1 MPGNEFGDSV
11 HNFFAQDSLSQVQHN
26 SPVVDVNWPTSRG
39 NMWAG
44 SQRQIGVL
52 SSNTKNYNLQNSD
65 AGRGISSYPFN
76 GQHGLNFA
84 QPIQRPELAKNQS
97 QSQQPN
103 LNGYM
108 YGNQFY
114 QTRQDETNFPAV
126 DTSSDQRNIASGG
139 SSFFESQ
146 QWLGPEQHTR
156 VSVRSETSD
165 SPVSGDLFGGQQI
178 SHQQSN
184 MLHSLQRQQSGI
196 NDMQQFQQQ
205 VMFMKMQELQRQ
217 QQLHQLEARQQ
228 NTLNQVS
235 SSPKLA
241 SGVHSS
247 ALVNGTADSGA
258 LNHTWAN
265 ELGNTNWSQRG
276 SPVLQGSSS
285 GLFPTNNGQAQ
296 RLMGLI
302 PQQIDQSLYGVPV
315 PSSRPSLNQ
324 FSQGVTDKQAVQPMP
339 TFNSSFPVNQYA
351 PLADQVSAQDGI
363 FLSRQR
369 LQVENVFGD
378 APSQTLSNA
387 VDVGNLQQADAM
399 QKASVLQE
407 FCGRQDIAVPSD
419 TSQEEAA
426 GGASSSQNEAAGGAS
441 SSQNEVGLDPTEERI
456 LFGSD
461 DNIWAAFGK
470 SPMSGEGGNPF
481 DGAEL
486 LDGTPSIQGGT
497 WSALMQ
503 SAVAEI
509 SSSDVGLQEQWTGVN
524 FHSTEIPCGSPN
536 LTYNSERHKTTYAED
551 NLPQASSLNS
561 VSVHPSGSPD
571 MRNSYHN
578 VQGQRFPFEPGKGL
592 QSNSS
597 QRLLP
602 SSDGRNKL
610 SNLGQTQMLGAEG
623 CQMVEKTSNP
633 LDREMI
639 LKNISTSLAPELG
652 GAREQH
658 NKSAG
663 WSVLES
669 AMPSGDAVSVSRENP
684 FKRSQDYNQKKFI
697 QGEVVHRGAG
707 WNSDPGRNTTV
718 TMARTESSVG
728 SPQANSE
735 VFCLHSSAATPN
747 SSTMRSGE
755 ETSQFFQ
762 NNHQSSYWK
771 NADPLVKSSVGKG
784 EVLQHHVSEDN
795 QLLHSSLDI
804 GDKEGKMHEMEN
816 SDKQENSNDSH
827 RSNLSPHSSAG
838 GVRDNVLTDA
848 KDSRFLPTGKHKL
861 SNDVGRRNSRANKF
875 QYHPMGN
882 VDKDADP
889 TCGMKHPTHSQPML
903 QQNPHHGQSL
913 LAQVPNIQAELE
925 KVGLSDELADGKGY
939 GQVHSGGSFP
949 GGGSNM
955 STLINRSF
963 GLSPNS
969 APKSSPDMLQLLQ
982 KVDPSRERGSTAY
995 FSNYEHKA
1003 SSDAP
1008 EAENSDGSAG
1018 HLRRSRSSA
1027 SQGFGLQLGPPSQQ
1041 ISVQTHL
1048 LSSQGLAGAVSSSQS
1063 SHAAAEIR
1071 ERSRGQMLCPHQAQF
1086 PAPSGL
1092 LQQES
1097 KHNTRIPGS
1106 TINGTDMHTMSGNFS
1121 SAFESASG
1129 HTYSRNQLQNPHMV
1143 RANGQD
1149 STNQSIGVSFDEPH
1163 STEKGDS
1170 GRGPLPDGA
1179 SNVPYSPPLSMGNS
1193 QLSNANGPHGSV
1205 STNRASSKE
1214 PVSASPSFLM
1224 PGISLQGASSKSTN
1238 MHTNF
1243 PPPPHLFS
1251 GQYSKNP
1258 SHILQQNQMNIMES
1272 SLSAPERQGDQ
1283 DANKGGTFM
1292 SELGRS
1298 SVNSLHS
1305 IEGEELQDKENTSE
1319 AVRTENVDLVQE
1331 MNDSQ
1336 GRESIVK
1343 NLREGSPA
1351 NSSMQRDIE
1360 AFGRSLKP
1368 NSFPNQSYSLLNQMW
1383 TMKNAETDPSNMAL
1397 KRMRVPDSSAA
1408 TQQVPSGDSRML
1420 NFSGPDD
1427 LQRSVSFQHGGRMT
1441 PQDVAFCQDDSQ
1453 TGSLNSN
1460 TSSVQPEQ
1468 TQISPHMP
1476 PSWFNQYGSFKNGQ
1490 MLQMYD
1496 AHRAAA
1502 AMKAAEQPFIPAKS
1516 TSGLYAFNSIQK
1528 VIHATADRSQTGNV
1542 GQSSIANSAA
1552 TEHFSSLQTLP
1563 MNVDQQHPI
1572 MKPKKRKRT
1581 TSEFTPWYK
1590 EISLDLCSDQTISLA
1605 DIEWA
1610 KAVNR
1615 LPEKVKEIDSIDDGP
1630 PRLKARRRLLL
1641 TTQLMQQL
1649 FYPPPAA
1656 VLSAD
1661 AKSEY
1666 ESVAYSISRLAL
1678 GDACGMVSCSDADTN
1693 MPQDGKEL
1701 SLPDKRKAS
1710 ERDDRPHF
1718 SRVVDELMGRASKLE
1733 SDFVSLNKRAS
1744 VLDVIVE
1751 GQDLEKF
1758 SVFYRFAKFHG
1769 RGQSSGAESSST
1781 DAAAHSHKPFL
1792 QRYVNALPMP
1802 KNLPTRV
1809 QCLSL

>member
-1 MPGNEFGDSV
+1 
-11 HNFFAQDSLSQVQHN
+11 
-26 SPVVDVNWPTSRG
+26 
-39 NMWAG
+39 
-44 SQRQIGVL
+44 
-52 SSNTKNYNLQNSD
+52 
-65 AGRGISSYPFN
+65 
-76 GQHGLNFA
+76 
-84 QPIQRPELAKNQS
+84 
-97 QSQQPN
+97 
-103 LNGYM
+103 M

-114 QTRQDETNFPAV
+114 QTRQDETDFPAV

-146 QWLGPEQHTR
+146 QWLDPEQHAR
-156 VSVRSETSD
+156 VSVRSEPSD
-165 SPVSGDLFGGQQI
+165 SPVSGDIFGGQQI

-196 NDMQQFQQQ
+196 NDMQQIQQQ
-205 VMFMKMQELQRQ
+205 VMFMKMQEFQRQ

-228 NTLNQVS
+228 NTINQVS
-235 SSPKLA
+235 SSPKVA

-247 ALVNGTADSGA
+247 ALVNGTANSGP
-258 LNHTWAN
+258 LNHSWAN

-276 SPVLQGSSS
+276 SPVLQESSS
-285 GLFPTNNGQAQ
+285 GLIPTNNGQAQ
-296 RLMGLI
+296 DLMGLI

-315 PSSRPSLNQ
+315 SSSRPSLNH
-324 FSQGVTDKQAVQPMP
+324 FSQGVTDKQVVQPMP
-339 TFNSSFPVNQYA
+339 TFNSSFSVNQYA
-351 PLADQVSAQDGI
+351 PLADQVSGQDGS

-369 LQVENVFGD
+369 LQVESVFGD
-378 APSQTLSNA
+378 APTQALSNA
-387 VDVGNLQQADAM
+387 MDVGNLQQVDTM
-399 QKASVLQE
+399 QKTPALQE
-407 FCGRQDIAVPSD
+407 FRGRQDIAVPSE
-419 TSQEEAA
+419 TSQEEV
-426 GGASSSQNEAAGGAS
+426 AGGAS

-461 DNIWAAFGK
+461 DSIWAAFGK
-470 SPMSGEGGNPF
+470 SPISGEGGNPF

-503 SAVAEI
+503 SAVAET
-509 SSSDVGLQEQWTGVN
+509 SSSDVGLQEQ
-524 FHSTEIPCGSPN
+524 
-536 LTYNSERHKTTYAED
+536 
-551 NLPQASSLNS
+551 
-561 VSVHPSGSPD
+561 
-571 MRNSYHN
+571 
-578 VQGQRFPFEPGKGL
+578 PGKSL

-597 QRLLP
+597 QRLLQ

-610 SNLGQTQMLGAEG
+610 SNLGQSQMLGAEG

-639 LKNISTSLAPELG
+639 SKNISTPLAPELG
-652 GAREQH
+652 GDREQY

-669 AMPSGDAVSVSRENP
+669 AMPSGDAVSVSRENS

-697 QGEVVHRGAG
+697 QGEVVLRGAG
-707 WNSDPGRNTTV
+707 WNSDPGHNTTV
-718 TMARTESSVG
+718 TMACTESSVG
-728 SPQANSE
+728 SPQVNSE
-735 VFCLHSSAATPN
+735 VFSLHNSAAIPN

-762 NNHQSSYWK
+762 NNHQYSYWK
-771 NADPLVKSSVGKG
+771 NADPLVKSSVSKG
-784 EVLQHHVSEDN
+784 EVLQHHVPEDS

-838 GVRDNVLTDA
+838 GVRDNVLSDA
-848 KDSRFLPTGKHKL
+848 RGSRFLPTGKHKL
-861 SNDVGRRNSRANKF
+861 SNEVGRRNSWANKF

-882 VDKDADP
+882 VDKDTGP
-889 TCGMKHPTHSQPML
+889 IYGLKHPTHSQPML

-913 LAQVPNIQAELE
+913 LAQVPNIHAELE
-925 KVGLSDELADGKGY
+925 KVRLSDELTDGKGY
-939 GQVHSGGSFP
+939 GQVQSGVSFP

-955 STLINRSF
+955 STLINRSI

-969 APKSSPDMLQLLQ
+969 APKASPDMLQLLQ
-982 KVDPSRERGSTAY
+982 KVDPLREHGSMAHS
-995 FSNYEHKA
+995 SNYEHKA
-1003 SSDAP
+1003 SSDVA

-1018 HLRRSRSSA
+1018 HLRRSQSSA

-1048 LSSQGLAGAVSSSQS
+1048 LSSQGPSGAVSSSHS
-1063 SHAAAEIR
+1063 SQAAAEIR
-1071 ERSRGQMLCPHQAQF
+1071 ERSRGQMLRPHQVQSL
-1086 PAPSGL
+1086 PAPSDL
-1092 LQQES
+1092 LHQET
-1097 KHNTRIPGS
+1097 KHNTSRVPGN
-1106 TINGTDMHTMSGNFS
+1106 TINGTDIHAMSGNFS

-1143 RANGQD
+1143 RASGQD
-1149 STNQSIGVSFDEPH
+1149 STNQSIGVSFDEHAPR

-1170 GRGPLPDGA
+1170 GRGRLPDGA
-1179 SNVPYSPPLSMGNS
+1179 GNIPYSPALSMSKS
-1193 QLSNANGPHGSV
+1193 QLSNANGPLGSV
-1205 STNRASSKE
+1205 STNRALSKE

-1224 PGISLQGASSKSTN
+1224 PGISLQGASSKFTD
-1238 MHTNF
+1238 MRTNF
-1243 PPPPHLFS
+1243 PPPPHHFS
-1251 GQYSKNP
+1251 SQYIKDP
-1258 SHILQQNQMNIMES
+1258 SHIPHPNEMNIMVS

-1292 SELGRS
+1292 PELGSS

-1305 IEGEELQDKENTSE
+1305 AEGEELRDKENTSE
-1319 AVRTENVDLVQE
+1319 PVPMENVNLVQE

-1336 GRESIVK
+1336 SRESIVK
-1343 NLREGSPA
+1343 NLREESPA

-1383 TMKNAETDPSNMAL
+1383 TMKNAETDPRYMAL

-1427 LQRSVSFQHGGRMT
+1427 LRRSVSFQHGGRMT
-1441 PQDVAFCQDDSQ
+1441 PQDAAFRQNESQ

-1460 TSSVQPEQ
+1460 TSSVKPEQ
-1468 TQISPHMP
+1468 TQISPHMA
-1476 PSWFNQYGSFKNGQ
+1476 PSWFNQYGSLKNGQ

-1502 AMKAAEQPFIPAKS
+1502 MKAAEQPFTPANS

-1528 VIHATADRSQTGNV
+1528 VVHATADRSQIRNL

-1552 TEHFSSLQTLP
+1552 TEHFSSLKTLP
-1563 MNVDQQHPI
+1563 MNVDQQHLI
-1572 MKPKKRKRT
+1572 MKPKKRKRAT
-1581 TSEFTPWYK
+1581 AEFTPWYK
-1590 EISLDLCSDQTISLA
+1590 EISLDLWSDQTISLS

-1615 LPEKVKEIDSIDDGP
+1615 LPEKVKEIESIDDGP

-1649 FYPPPAA
+1649 FYPPPAT

-1678 GDACGMVSCSDADTN
+1678 GDACSIVSCSDADNN
-1693 MPQDGKEL
+1693 MPHDGKGL
-1701 SLPDKRKAS
+1701 LPDKCKAS
-1710 ERDDRPHF
+1710 ERNDRHHF
-1718 SRVVDELMGRASKLE
+1718 SRAVEELMGRARKLE
-1733 SDFVSLNKRAS
+1733 SDFVSLDKRAS

-1758 SVFYRFAKFHG
+1758 SVFYRFAKFYG
-1769 RGQSSGAESSST
+1769 RGQSSGVESPST
-1781 DAAAHSHKPFL
+1781 DAAAHSHKSFP
-1792 QRYVNALPMP
+1792 QRYINVLPMP

>member
-26 SPVVDVNWPTSRG
+26 SPVADVNWPTSRG
-39 NMWAG
+39 NMWN
-44 SQRQIGVL
+44 QRQIGVL

-76 GQHGLNFA
+76 GQHGLNFT
-84 QPIQRPELAKNQS
+84 QPIPRPEFAKSQS

-114 QTRQDETNFPAV
+114 QTRQDETDFPAV
-126 DTSSDQRNIASGG
+126 DTSSDQRNISSGG

-156 VSVRSETSD
+156 VSVRSEPSD

-184 MLHSLQRQQSGI
+184 ILQSLQRQQSGI

-217 QQLHQLEARQQ
+217 QKLHQLEARQQ
-228 NTLNQVS
+228 NSLNQVS
-235 SSPKLA
+235 SSPKVA

-247 ALVNGTADSGA
+247 ALVNVTANSGA
-258 LNHTWAN
+258 LNHSWAN
-265 ELGNTNWSQRG
+265 VLGDTNWSHRD

-285 GLFPTNNGQAQ
+285 GLIPTNNGQAQ

-302 PQQIDQSLYGVPV
+302 PQQIDQSLYGFPV
-315 PSSRPSLNQ
+315 SSSRPSLNQ
-324 FSQGVTDKQAVQPMP
+324 FSQWVTDKQAVQPMP
-339 TFNSSFPVNQYA
+339 TCNSSFPVNQYT
-351 PLADQVSAQDGI
+351 PLADQVSGQDGS

-369 LQVENVFGD
+369 VENVFGD
-378 APSQTLSNA
+378 VPTQALSNA
-387 VDVGNLQQADAM
+387 MDVGNLQQVDTM
-399 QKASVLQE
+399 QKASALQE
-407 FCGRQDIAVPSD
+407 FRGRQDIAVPSE
-419 TSQEEAA
+419 TSQEEVA
-426 GGASSSQNEAAGGAS
+426 GGASSP
-441 SSQNEVGLDPTEERI
+441 QNEVGLDPTEERI

-470 SPMSGEGGNPF
+470 SPTSGEGGNPF

-503 SAVAEI
+503 SAVAET
-509 SSSDVGLQEQWTGVN
+509 SSSDVGLQEQWTCLN
-524 FHSTEIPCGSPN
+524 FHSTEIPSGSPN

-578 VQGQRFPFEPGKGL
+578 VQGQRFPFEPGKSL

-597 QRLLP
+597 QRLLQ

-610 SNLGQTQMLGAEG
+610 SNLGQSQMLGAEG

-639 LKNISTSLAPELG
+639 SKNISTPLAPELG
-652 GAREQH
+652 GAREQYK
-658 NKSAG
+658 KSGG

-669 AMPSGDAVSVSRENP
+669 AMPSGDAVSVSRENS
-684 FKRSQDYNQKKFI
+684 FKRSQDHNQKKFI
-697 QGEVVHRGAG
+697 QGEVVHRDAG
-707 WNSDPGRNTTV
+707 WNSDPVRNTTI
-718 TMARTESSVG
+718 TMACTESSVG
-728 SPQANSE
+728 NPQANPE
-735 VFCLHSSAATPN
+735 VFSLHNSAAIPN

-755 ETSQFFQ
+755 ETSEFFQ

-771 NADPLVKSSVGKG
+771 NADPLVKSSVSKG
-784 EVLQHHVSEDN
+784 EVLQHHVPEDN

-816 SDKQENSNDSH
+816 SDKQENSDDSH

-838 GVRDNVLTDA
+838 GVRDNVLSDA
-848 KDSRFLPTGKHKL
+848 RDSRFLPTGKHKL
-861 SNDVGRRNSRANKF
+861 SNEVGRRNSWANKF

-889 TCGMKHPTHSQPML
+889 TCGLKHPTHSQPML
-903 QQNPHHGQSL
+903 QQNSHHGQSL
-913 LAQVPNIQAELE
+913 LAQVPNIHTEVE
-925 KVGLSDELADGKGY
+925 KVGLSDELTDGKGY

-963 GLSPNS
+963 GLSPNL

-982 KVDPSRERGSTAY
+982 KVDSSRERGSTAH

-1003 SSDAP
+1003 SSDVP

-1018 HLRRSRSSA
+1018 HLRRSQSSV

-1048 LSSQGLAGAVSSSQS
+1048 LSSQGPTGAVSSSHS
-1063 SHAAAEIR
+1063 SHAAAETR
-1071 ERSRGQMLCPHQAQF
+1071 ERSRGQMLRPHEAQSL
-1086 PAPSGL
+1086 PAPSDL

-1097 KHNTRIPGS
+1097 KHNTSRVPGN
-1106 TINGTDMHTMSGNFS
+1106 TNNGTDMHTMSGNFS
-1121 SAFESASG
+1121 SAFESAPG
-1129 HTYSRNQLQNPHMV
+1129 HTYSRNQLQSPHMV
-1143 RANGQD
+1143 RASGQE
-1149 STNQSIGVSFDEPH
+1149 STNQSIGVSFDEHAPH
-1163 STEKGDS
+1163 STEKGGS
-1170 GRGPLPDGA
+1170 GRGPLLDGA
-1179 SNVPYSPPLSMGNS
+1179 GNIPYSPALSMRKS
-1193 QLSNANGPHGSV
+1193 QLSHANGPDGSI
-1205 STNRASSKE
+1205 STSRASSKE

-1224 PGISLQGASSKSTN
+1224 HGISLLGASSKFTN
-1238 MHTNF
+1238 MRTNF

-1251 GQYSKNP
+1251 SQYSKDP
-1258 SHILQQNQMNIMES
+1258 SHIPQPNQMNIMES

-1292 SELGRS
+1292 SELG
-1298 SVNSLHS
+1298 SVDSLHS
-1305 IEGEELQDKENTSE
+1305 VEGEELRDKENTSE
-1319 AVRTENVDLVQE
+1319 PVPMENVDLVQE

-1383 TMKNAETDPSNMAL
+1383 TMKNAETDTSNMAL

-1441 PQDVAFCQDDSQ
+1441 PQDVAFRQYESQ
-1453 TGSLNSN
+1453 TGFLNSN
-1460 TSSVQPEQ
+1460 TSSVKPEQ
-1468 TQISPHMP
+1468 TQISPHMA
-1476 PSWFNQYGSFKNGQ
+1476 PSWFNQYGSLKNGQ

-1502 AMKAAEQPFIPAKS
+1502 MKAAEQPFTP
-1516 TSGLYAFNSIQK
+1516 
-1528 VIHATADRSQTGNV
+1528 ATADRSQIGNL

-1572 MKPKKRKRT
+1572 MKPKKRKRAT
-1581 TSEFTPWYK
+1581 YEFTPWYK
-1590 EISLDLCSDQTISLA
+1590 EISLDLWSGQTISLS

-1649 FYPPPAA
+1649 FYPPPTA

-1666 ESVAYSISRLAL
+1666 EIVAYPISRLAL
-1678 GDACGMVSCSDADTN
+1678 GDACSMVSCTDADTN
-1693 MPQDGKEL
+1693 MPHDGKEL
-1701 SLPDKRKAS
+1701 LPDKCKAS
-1710 ERDDRPHF
+1710 ERNDGRHF
-1718 SRVVDELMGRASKLE
+1718 SRAVEELMGRARKLE
-1733 SDFVSLNKRAS
+1733 SDFVSLEKRAS

-1758 SVFYRFAKFHG
+1758 SVFYRFVKFHG

-1781 DAAAHSHKPFL
+1781 DAAAHSHKPFP

>member
-11 HNFFAQDSLSQVQHN
+11 HNFFAHDSLSQVHHN
-26 SPVVDVNWPTSRG
+26 APVTDVNWPTSRS

-52 SSNTKNYNLQNSD
+52 SSNSKNYNLQNSD
-65 AGRGISSYPFN
+65 AGRGINSYPFN
-76 GQHGLNFA
+76 GQHGLNFT
-84 QPIQRPELAKNQS
+84 QPIPRPEFAKSQS

-126 DTSSDQRNIASGG
+126 DTSSDQCNIALGG

-146 QWLGPEQHTR
+146 RWLGPEQHTR
-156 VSVRSETSD
+156 VSVRSESSD

-178 SHQQSN
+178 SHQQSD

-235 SSPKLA
+235 NCPKVA

-247 ALVNGTADSGA
+247 ALVNGTANSGA
-258 LNHTWAN
+258 LNHSWAN
-265 ELGNTNWSQRG
+265 EFGNTNWSQRG
-276 SPVLQGSSS
+276 SPVLQGSSG
-285 GLFPTNNGQAQ
+285 GLIPTNNGQAQ

-302 PQQIDQSLYGVPV
+302 PQQIDQSLFGVPV
-315 PSSRPSLNQ
+315 ASSGPSLNQ
-324 FSQGVTDKQAVQPMP
+324 FSQGMTDKEAVQPMP

-351 PLADQVSAQDGI
+351 PLADEVSEHDGI
-363 FLSRQR
+363 FLSSQR
-369 LQVENVFGD
+369 LQVENVFGG
-378 APSQTLSNA
+378 APNQDLSNA
-387 VDVGNLQQADAM
+387 MDVGNLQQADTM
-399 QKASVLQE
+399 QKASALQE
-407 FCGRQDIAVPSD
+407 FPDRQDIAVPPEI
-419 TSQEEAA
+419 SQE
-426 GGASSSQNEAAGGAS
+426 EAAGGAS

-503 SAVAEI
+503 SAVAET
-509 SSSDVGLQEQWTGVN
+509 SSSDVGLQEQWTGLN
-524 FHSTEIPCGSPN
+524 FHSTEIPSGSPN
-536 LTYNSERHKTTYAED
+536 LGYNSERHKATYAEE

-578 VQGQRFPFEPGKGL
+578 VQGHRFPFEPGKSL

-597 QRLLP
+597 QRLME
-602 SSDGRNKL
+602 SSDERNKW
-610 SNLGQTQMLGAEG
+610 SKLGQSQMFGAEG
-623 CQMVEKTSNP
+623 RQMVEKTSNP
-633 LDREMI
+633 LDREMVS
-639 LKNISTSLAPELG
+639 KNISTPLAPELD
-652 GAREQH
+652 GAREQY

-663 WSVLES
+663 WSVVES
-669 AMPSGDAVSVSRENP
+669 AMPSGDAGSVSRDNS
-684 FKRSQDYNQKKFI
+684 FKRSQDYNQQKFI

-707 WNSDPGRNTTV
+707 WNSNSGHNTTV
-718 TMARTESSVG
+718 TMACTESSVG
-728 SPQANSE
+728 SPQANPE
-735 VFCLHSSAATPN
+735 VFSLHNSVAIPN
-747 SSTMRSGE
+747 SSTVRSGE
-755 ETSQFFQ
+755 ETSQLFQ

-771 NADPLVKSSVGKG
+771 NADPLVKSSVSKR
-784 EVLQHHVSEDN
+784 EVLQHHVIEDN
-795 QLLHSSLDI
+795 QLFHSSLGI
-804 GDKEGKMHEMEN
+804 IDKEGKMHEMEN
-816 SDKQENSNDSH
+816 SDNQENSNDSH

-838 GVRDNVLTDA
+838 GSRENVLPDDR
-848 KDSRFLPTGKHKL
+848 DSRFLPTGKHKL
-861 SNDVGRRNSRANKF
+861 SNEVGRRNSWANKF

-889 TCGMKHPTHSQPML
+889 TCGMKHPTHSQSTL
-903 QQNPHHGQSL
+903 QQNAHHGQSL
-913 LAQVPNIQAELE
+913 LAQVPNTQAELE
-925 KVGLSDELADGKGY
+925 KVRSSDELTDGKGY
-939 GQVHSGGSFP
+939 DQVYSGGSFP

-955 STLINRSF
+955 STLINRSV
-963 GLSPNS
+963 GLSPNT

-982 KVDPSRERGSTAY
+982 KADPSREHGSVAH
-995 FSNYEHKA
+995 FRNYEHKA
-1003 SSDAP
+1003 SSDVP

-1018 HLRRSRSSA
+1018 HLQRSQSSA

-1048 LSSQGLAGAVSSSQS
+1048 LSSQGPTRAVSSSHS
-1063 SHAAAEIR
+1063 NHAAAEIK
-1071 ERSRGQMLCPHQAQF
+1071 EISQGQMPHPHQAQSL
-1086 PAPSGL
+1086 PAPSDL

-1097 KHNTRIPGS
+1097 KHNTSRVSGS
-1106 TINGTDMHTMSGNFS
+1106 ISETNMHTMSGNFS
-1121 SAFESASG
+1121 SAFGSASG
-1129 HTYSRNQLQNPHMV
+1129 H
-1143 RANGQD
+1143 
-1149 STNQSIGVSFDEPH
+1149 
-1163 STEKGDS
+1163 S

-1179 SNVPYSPPLSMGNS
+1179 GNVPYSPAFSMGKS
-1193 QLSNANGPHGSV
+1193 QLSDANGPHGSI
-1205 STNRASSKE
+1205 STNRALSKE
-1214 PVSASPSFLM
+1214 PVSASAPFLM
-1224 PGISLQGASSKSTN
+1224 PGISLQVASSKKFNN
-1238 MHTNF
+1238 MRTNF
-1243 PPPPHLFS
+1243 PPPPH
-1251 GQYSKNP
+1251 
-1258 SHILQQNQMNIMES
+1258 HIPQSNQMNIMES

-1283 DANKGGTFM
+1283 GANKGGTFM
-1292 SELGRS
+1292 SELGSS

-1305 IEGEELQDKENTSE
+1305 VEGGEQREKENTSE
-1319 AVRTENVDLVQE
+1319 PVATANVDLVPE

-1351 NSSMQRDIE
+1351 NSASMQKDIE

-1383 TMKNAETDPSNMAL
+1383 TIKNAETDPRNMSL
-1397 KRMRVPDSSAA
+1397 KMMRVPDSSAA
-1408 TQQVPSGDSRML
+1408 TQQVPSGDSRMV
-1420 NFSGPDD
+1420 NFSGPD

-1441 PQDVAFCQDDSQ
+1441 PQNVAFRQDESQ
-1453 TGSLNSN
+1453 TGSHNSN
-1460 TSSVQPEQ
+1460 ASSVMPEQ
-1468 TQISPHMP
+1468 TQISPHMA

-1496 AHRAAA
+1496 ADRAAA
-1502 AMKAAEQPFIPAKS
+1502 VKTAEQPFPPAKS
-1516 TSGLYAFNSIQK
+1516 TSGLYAFNSIQQ
-1528 VIHATADRSQTGNV
+1528 VIHATADRSQIGNL
-1542 GQSSIANSAA
+1542 GQSSIANSAG
-1552 TEHFSSLQTLP
+1552 TEHFSSTQMLP
-1563 MNVDQQHPI
+1563 MNIDQQHPTT
-1572 MKPKKRKRT
+1572 KPKKRKRA
-1581 TSEFTPWYK
+1581 FTPWCK
-1590 EISLDLCSDQTISLA
+1590 EISLDLWSDQTISLA

-1615 LPEKVKEIDSIDDGP
+1615 LTEKVEVDSPDDGP
-1630 PRLKARRRLLL
+1630 PRLKARRRLML

-1649 FYPPPAA
+1649 FYPPPAS

-1661 AKSEY
+1661 AKSEC

-1678 GDACGMVSCSDADTN
+1678 GDACSMASCLDADTN
-1693 MPQDGKEL
+1693 MPHDGKEL
-1701 SLPDKRKAS
+1701 LPDKCKPS
-1710 ERDDRPHF
+1710 ERNDRHHF
-1718 SRVVDELMGRASKLE
+1718 ARAVEELMGRARKLE
-1733 SDFVSLNKRAS
+1733 SDFVRLDKRAS
-1744 VLDVIVE
+1744 VLDIIVE

-1758 SVFYRFAKFHG
+1758 SLFYRFAKFHG
-1769 RGQSSGAESSST
+1769 RAQSGGAESSST
-1781 DAAAHSHKPFL
+1781 DTAAHSHKPFL
-1792 QRYVNALPMP
+1792 QRYVTLVPMP
-1802 KNLPTRV
+1802 KNLPDRV

>member
-26 SPVVDVNWPTSRG
+26 SPVADINWPTSRG

-52 SSNTKNYNLQNSD
+52 SSNMKNYNLQNSD

-76 GQHGLNFA
+76 GQHGLNFT
-84 QPIQRPELAKNQS
+84 QPIPRPEFGKSQS

-114 QTRQDETNFPAV
+114 QTRQDETNFP
-126 DTSSDQRNIASGG
+126 DTSSDQHNIASAG

-146 QWLGPEQHTR
+146 QWLGPEQQTG
-156 VSVRSETSD
+156 VSVRSEPSD
-165 SPVSGDLFGGQQI
+165 SPVSGNLFGGQQI
-178 SHQQSN
+178 SQQQSS

-205 VMFMKMQELQRQ
+205 IMFMKMQELQRQ

-235 SSPKLA
+235 SCPKLT
-241 SGVHSS
+241 SDVHSS
-247 ALVNGTADSGA
+247 ALFNGTANSGA
-258 LNHTWAN
+258 LNHSWAN

-276 SPVLQGSSS
+276 SLVLQGSSS
-285 GLFPTNNGQAQ
+285 GLIPTNNGQAQ
-296 RLMGLI
+296 HLMGLI

-315 PSSRPSLNQ
+315 SSSRPSLNQ
-324 FSQGVTDKQAVQPMP
+324 FSQGVTDKQAVQQMP
-339 TFNSSFPVNQYA
+339 NFNSSFPVNQYTS
-351 PLADQVSAQDGI
+351 LADQVSGQDGI

-369 LQVENVFGD
+369 LQVDNVFGD
-378 APSQTLSNA
+378 APSQALSNPM
-387 VDVGNLQQADAM
+387 DVGNLQQVDSM
-399 QKASVLQE
+399 QNASALHE
-407 FCGRQDIAVPSD
+407 FRGRLDIAVPPE
-419 TSQEEAA
+419 TAQEEAA
-426 GGASSSQNEAAGGAS
+426 GGASPSQDK
-441 SSQNEVGLDPTEERI
+441 VGLDPTEERI

-503 SAVAEI
+503 SAVAET
-509 SSSDVGLQEQWTGVN
+509 SSSDVGLPEQWTGLN
-524 FHSTEIPCGSPN
+524 FHGAEIPSGSPN
-536 LTYNSERHKTTYAED
+536 LTSNSERHKTTHSED

-561 VSVHPSGSPD
+561 VSVHSSGSPD

-578 VQGQRFPFEPGKGL
+578 VQGQRFPFEPGKSL

-597 QRLLP
+597 QRLVQ
-602 SSDGRNKL
+602 SSDERNKW
-610 SNLGQTQMLGAEG
+610 SKLGQSQMLGAEG
-623 CQMVEKTSNP
+623 CQMVEKTSN

-639 LKNISTSLAPELG
+639 SKNISSNLAPELG
-652 GAREQH
+652 GAKEQY

-663 WSVLES
+663 WSVS
-669 AMPSGDAVSVSRENP
+669 AMPSGDAV
-684 FKRSQDYNQKKFI
+684 DYNQKKFI
-697 QGEVVHRGAG
+697 QGEVVRRGAG
-707 WNSDPGRNTTV
+707 WNSNPGRNTTV
-718 TMARTESSVG
+718 TMAHTESSVG

-735 VFCLHSSAATPN
+735 VFGLHNSAAIPN
-747 SSTMRSGE
+747 SSTMTSGKG
-755 ETSQFFQ
+755 TSQFLK

-771 NADPLVKSSVGKG
+771 NADPLVKSSVSKG

-795 QLLHSSLDI
+795 QLLHSSPDI

-838 GVRDNVLTDA
+838 DVRENVLSDA
-848 KDSRFLPTGKHKL
+848 RDSRFLPTGKHKL
-861 SNDVGRRNSRANKF
+861 SDEVGRRNSWANKF
-875 QYHPMGN
+875 QHHPIGN

-889 TCGMKHPTHSQPML
+889 TCGMKHSTHSQPML
-903 QQNPHHGQSL
+903 QQNAHYGQSL
-913 LAQVPNIQAELE
+913 LAQVPNIEADLA
-925 KVGLSDELADGKGY
+925 KVRASDELTDEKGY
-939 GQVHSGGSFP
+939 GVHSGGDFP
-949 GGGSNM
+949 GGASNM

-963 GLSPNS
+963 GLPPNT

-982 KVDPSRERGSTAY
+982 KMDPSRERGSTTH
-995 FSNYEHKA
+995 FNNYEHKA
-1003 SSDAP
+1003 SSDIP

-1018 HLRRSRSSA
+1018 HLWRSQSSA

-1041 ISVQTHL
+1041 ISVQTRL
-1048 LSSQGLAGAVSSSQS
+1048 LSSQGPIEAVNSLHS
-1063 SHAAAEIR
+1063 SHSIAEIR
-1071 ERSRGQMLCPHQAQF
+1071 EKSRGQMLRPHQAQSS
-1086 PAPSGL
+1086 PSPSDL
-1092 LQQES
+1092 LQQDS
-1097 KHNTRIPGS
+1097 QHNTSRVPGS
-1106 TINGTDMHTMSGNFS
+1106 TIKEADAHTMSGNFS

-1129 HTYSRNQLQNPHMV
+1129 HTYSRNPLQNPHMV
-1143 RANGQD
+1143 RASGKD
-1149 STNQSIGVSFDEPH
+1149 STNQSIGVSFDEHASH

-1179 SNVPYSPPLSMGNS
+1179 GNIPYSPTLSMGKC

-1205 STNRASSKE
+1205 SINQASSKE

-1224 PGISLQGASSKSTN
+1224 PGITLQGASSKKLTN
-1238 MHTNF
+1238 MQTSF

-1251 GQYSKNP
+1251 SQYSKDP
-1258 SHILQQNQMNIMES
+1258 SHIPQPNQMNIMES
-1272 SLSAPERQGDQ
+1272 SLSASERQGDQ
-1283 DANKGGTFM
+1283 DANNGGTFM
-1292 SELGRS
+1292 SELGCG

-1305 IEGEELQDKENTSE
+1305 VEGEELREKENTSE
-1319 AVRTENVDLVQE
+1319 PVPTVSVDLVQE
-1331 MNDSQ
+1331 MDDSQ

-1343 NLREGSPA
+1343 NLHEST
-1351 NSSMQRDIE
+1351 SMQRDIE

-1383 TMKNAETDPSNMAL
+1383 TMKNAETDPSNMAF
-1397 KRMRVPDSSAA
+1397 KRMMVPDSSAA
-1408 TQQVPSGDSRML
+1408 TQQVPSADSRML
-1420 NFSGPDD
+1420 NYAGPDD
-1427 LQRSVSFQHGGRMT
+1427 LQGSLSFQHGGRMT
-1441 PQDVAFCQDDSQ
+1441 AHDVAFRQDESQ
-1453 TGSLNSN
+1453 TGSHNSN
-1460 TSSVQPEQ
+1460 TSSVMPEQ
-1468 TQISPHMP
+1468 TQISPHMA

-1496 AHRAAA
+1496 VHRAAA
-1502 AMKAAEQPFIPAKS
+1502 MKTAEQPFTSAKS
-1516 TSGLYAFNSIQK
+1516 TSGLYAFNSIQH
-1528 VIHATADRSQTGNV
+1528 VIHATADRSQIGNL
-1542 GQSSIANSAA
+1542 GQRSVANSAG

-1563 MNVDQQHPI
+1563 MSVDQQNPV
-1572 MKPKKRKRT
+1572 MKPQKRKRST
-1581 TSEFTPWYK
+1581 YEFTPWYK
-1590 EISLDLCSDQTISLA
+1590 EISLDLWSDQTISLS

-1615 LPEKVKEIDSIDDGP
+1615 LTEKVKEIDSIDDGP
-1630 PRLKARRRLLL
+1630 PRLKARRRLIL

-1649 FYPPPAA
+1649 FYPPPTAI
-1656 VLSAD
+1656 LFAD
-1661 AKSEY
+1661 AKSEHG
-1666 ESVAYSISRLAL
+1666 SVAYSISRLAL
-1678 GDACGMVSCSDADTN
+1678 GDACSMVSCSNADTDT
-1693 MPQDGKEL
+1693 PHDGKEL
-1701 SLPDKRKAS
+1701 LPDKCKAS
-1710 ERDDRPHF
+1710 ERNDRHHF
-1718 SRVVDELMGRASKLE
+1718 DRAVEELMGRARKLE
-1733 SDFVSLNKRAS
+1733 SDFVSLDKRAAL
-1744 VLDVIVE
+1744 LDMIVE

-1792 QRYVNALPMP
+1792 QRYVTALPMP
-1802 KNLPTRV
+1802 QNLPNRV